1 MVWLSR
7 DNQPTDMCPRH
18 RSTDRHKPGDQG
30 MVSLTTIVDNE
41 AMAQDHGWFSYTG
54 GTDSS
59 HLTKKQRQVVEE
71 RTLSRGRLLGV
82 VQVRVYENGC
92 EPFVTFPQGAVLGIE
107 TDQSTIAEM
116 VARARDGLL
125 NWR

>member
-1 MVWLSR
+1 
-7 DNQPTDMCPRH
+7 
-18 RSTDRHKPGDQG
+18 

-59 HLTKKQRQVVEE
+59 HLTKEQRQVVEE